1 MSLGVGFELSKAHTI
16 PVSFFLPCVC
26 GSRCEFPATARVP
39 FLPACHQAP
48 HMIVMNSNLLEP

>member
-1 MSLGVGFELSKAHTI
+1 MSLGVAFELSKAHAI

-26 GSRCEFPATARVP
+26 GSSCELSVTALEP

-48 HMIVMNSNLLEP
+48 HHDNHEL